1 MENLGNQSDNL
12 LIQQILND
20 SQYAFNQ
27 LFDKYYDYAFDVAC
41 LYCSFHDAE
50 EVISDVFAKLWT
62 NRMQL
67 EDISNFKSYLFIS
80 IKNQCLN
87 YLRKKKIDTV
97 SIEYSFNYHDQK
109 DMDPQYQIEMD
120 ELTAQVEDVIADL
133 PPKCKEAFI
142 LVREEGLKYKEAAKK
157 LAISENTLDVH
168 LKKAT
173 RRILEVIRNYGLK
186 LLILFFSFLNN

>member
-109 DMDPQYQIEMD
+109 DMSPQYQIEMD
-120 ELTAQVEDVIADL
+120 ELTAKVEDVIADL